1 MTDTNSTPAMKADL
15 GIGRILG
22 GTFSLYFKNFPLFFG
37 TVFMPYA
44 LYMLVVVDPINQS
57 LTVDPANPFG
67 NLGQSFLVGGL
78 SMLLIIFLQAVLVR
92 MSISLHGGQGAQLGA
107 ALRGALTGFLPI
119 LLLGIVAGIATTLGF
134 LLLIVPGLYILA
146 LLYVYVPAI
155 VFEKAGFSALGRSE
169 ELTKGYRWAIVGIIL
184 VVFVI
189 NWIITGLYSAVIL
202 TTVVDFGGIIDG
214 TVDPNMIAAST
225 PWWLNIVGSA
235 INAFILPIGLI
246 ASGLVYARLR
256 EIKEGG
262 STGDL
267 MRVFE

>member
-1 MTDTNSTPAMKADL
+1 MTDTNPTPAMKADL
-15 GIGRILG
+15 GIGRILS
-22 GTFSLYFKNFPLFFG
+22 GTFSLYFRNFPLFFG
-37 TVFMPYA
+37 VVFLPYVVYA
-44 LYMLVVVDPINQS
+44 LLVVDPINQS
-57 LTVDPANPFG
+57 VTLDPTNPFA
-67 NLGQSFLVGGL
+67 NIGQSFLVGGL
-78 SMLLIIFLQAVLVR
+78 SMLLIIFLQAVIVR

-119 LLLGIVAGIATTLGF
+119 LLLGIVAAIAIMLGF

-169 ELTKGYRWAIVGIIL
+169 ELTKGYRWSIVGIIL
-184 VVFVI
+184 VIVVI
-189 NWIITGLYSAVIL
+189 NWIISGIYTAVIM
-202 TTVVDFGGIIDG
+202 TTVVDFGGIMDG
-214 TVDPNMIAAST
+214 TTDPTAIAAGM
-225 PWWLNIVGSA
+225 PWWLNILASA
-235 INAFILPIGLI
+235 VQAFILPISLI